1 MTSQELKNSIL
12 HLAVQGKLVPQ
23 ETRDESATELLRR
36 INKCRANAIAERKL
50 FIDKKHTAD
59 VITEEDIPYDLPSS
73 WIWVRFADIVAFNS
87 GKTPARQDTTCWS
100 NGIIPWLSIA
110 DMVADG
116 ITYTTK
122 YKVSKQAITSCFA
135 EKISP
140 AGTVIMSFKLTI
152 GKMSILGVDAVHN
165 EAIISIF
172 PTAEN
177 QDAEVLKKY
186 LFKILPII
194 AVKGDSKNAV
204 KGKTLNATS
213 ISNLMI
219 PLPPLAEQER
229 IVAKIEE
236 LLPYV
241 EEYDKTE
248 KRLQKLNDEFPD
260 KLRKSILQQA
270 VQGKLTERH
279 PDDEPACELLRHI
292 REEKVQLVA
301 EKKGKADKS
310 YNPITEDELP
320 FELPKGWAATRIG
333 ELGFYRKGPFGSSL
347 TKQMFVPKSSNS
359 VKVYEQ
365 KNAIQKD
372 CNLGEYYITREYF
385 ESKMKGFE
393 VFPGD
398 IIVSCAGTIGET
410 YVMPTKCE
418 QGIINQ
424 ALMRIKI
431 VEAMDLE
438 YFLLYFDYVLKASAQ
453 KNSKGSAIKN
463 IPPFE
468 ILKNMVMPL
477 PPLAEQKRIVAR
489 VEELL
494 TICDKLK

>member
-1 MTSQELKNSIL
+1 MTAQELKNSIL

-36 INKCRANAIAERKL
+36 INKYRANAIAERKL

-116 ITYTTK
+116 ITYNTK

-292 REEKVQLVA
+292 RKERDILQKSKIAKKSQASESISEDEIPFDIPDTWEWVNLGWLCQKVGAGSTPKGGSAVYVSQGIKFLREQNVYDDGLHLDDVA
-301 EKKGKADKS
+301 
-310 YNPITEDELP
+310 YITEETHMDKLGSHVEAKDILMNITGGSIGRNSMVPDDFDTANTNQHVLIIRLVNKELRHYLHYCFSAP
-320 FELPKGWAATRIG
+320 VILN
-333 ELGFYRKGPFGSSL
+333 
-347 TKQMFVPKSSNS
+347 QMFKKQVGDKPGLSAT
-359 VKVYEQ
+359 KVE
-365 KNAIQKD
+365 N
-372 CNLGEYYITREYF
+372 
-385 ESKMKGFE
+385 
-393 VFPGD
+393 
-398 IIVSCAGTIGET
+398 
-410 YVMPTKCE
+410 
-418 QGIINQ
+418 
-424 ALMRIKI
+424 
-431 VEAMDLE
+431 
-438 YFLLYFDYVLKASAQ
+438 FLV
-453 KNSKGSAIKN
+453 
-463 IPPFE
+463 
-468 ILKNMVMPL
+468 PL

-494 TICDKLK
+494 AVCDKLK

>member
-36 INKCRANAIAERKL
+36 INKYRANAIAERKL

-116 ITYTTK
+116 ITYNTK

-279 PDDEPACELLRHI
+279 PDDEPASGLLKRVSEE
-292 REEKVQLVA
+292 REKL
-301 EKKGKADKS
+301 
-310 YNPITEDELP
+310 ITEGKIKKKKKLPSITDDEKT
-320 FELPKGWAATRIG
+320 FEISDTWEWERIGSLFSVIRGSSPRPKGSPLYWSQKETKFNWITIKDISDHTKNGVMYKTHEHLTEAGAKLSTFVDKG
-333 ELGFYRKGPFGSSL
+333 ELIIAVSGS
-347 TKQMFVPKSSNS
+347 TTGKF
-359 VKVYEQ
+359 
-365 KNAIQKD
+365 
-372 CNLGEYYITREYF
+372 CTLGIDGYIYD
-385 ESKMKGFE
+385 GLAA
-393 VFPGD
+393 VLN
-398 IIVSCAGTIGET
+398 
-410 YVMPTKCE
+410 PTK
-418 QGIINQ
+418 IISNDYLNVFFSWVYQ
-424 ALMRIKI
+424 QLNSQKI
-431 VEAMDLE
+431 GSAFPNINTD
-438 YFLLYFDYVLKASAQ
+438 VLK
-453 KNSKGSAIKN
+453 NTLI
-463 IPPFE
+463 
-468 ILKNMVMPL
+468 PL

-494 TICDKLK
+494 AVCDKLK